1 MGIFEKTKITLSR
14 FISSRNNVTILQ
26 CLLYGMMGVILGN
39 VGLSWQEI
47 LFICVLMIGIQF
59 ITRIK
64 AVADGMVMNQLMNDH
79 SMQAN
84 DIIQRMKEEAD
95 KIKQEDD
102 VDQWN

>member
-1 MGIFEKTKITLSR
+1 MGIFKKTKITISR
-14 FISSRNNVTILQ
+14 FVSSRNNVTILQ
-26 CLLYGMMGVILGN
+26 CMLYGMMGIILGN
-39 VGLSWQEI
+39 VGLNWQKI

-79 SMQAN
+79 SMKAN
-84 DIIQRMKEEAD
+84 EIVELMKKEAD

-102 VDQWN
+102 EDQWN